1 MMHNADKIQH
11 LAVSLPAAGWGLYDE
26 WKMAFVRMKSLK
38 TLTLMVGGRDN
49 SWLGRRGIV
58 LRGVE
63 EWFADGRAR
72 TYNCGGWKMDIE
84 DVVKYLSGRIFEEM
98 MRRPAHVSI
107 PGFRGINVRAVAW
120 TKSET

>member
-1 MMHNADKIQH
+1 
-11 LAVSLPAAGWGLYDE
+11 
-26 WKMAFVRMKSLK
+26 
-38 TLTLMVGGRDN
+38 MVGGRDN